1 MKYNFCVLS
10 EKTIRVD
17 MYLSTLFTDFSR
29 SFIQKIIDR
38 GHVKINGNEIKK
50 NIKIKNQDEV
60 SIDIIIEKSKIE
72 AENINLDIVYE
83 DENLII
89 VNKDAGINTHPVPG
103 ENGKIGTLVNALLY
117 HTKNLATINGQERP
131 GIVHRLDKDTSGLI
145 MVAKNDSM
153 MKYLQNIIQ
162 KREIDKYYIAIVNG
176 IVKDKNFK
184 IESFIGRH
192 PTDKIKMTVKNPIN
206 PKLAISYGKVLQY
219 IDNKY
224 TVLEIK
230 IETGRTHQ
238 IRVHLSSIG
247 FPIIGDKVYGNKDI
261 NKEVLNKYGLERQA
275 LHSRKLVIELYGEK
289 KEFIGE
295 LKSDMRKI
303 VKLDF

>member
-38 GHVKINGNEIKK
+38 WHVKINWNEIKK

-89 VNKDAGINTHPVPG
+89 VNKDAWINTHPVPG
-103 ENGKIGTLVNALLY
+103 ENGKIWTLVNALLY
-117 HTKNLATINGQERP
+117 HTKNLATINWQERP
-131 GIVHRLDKDTSGLI
+131 WIVHRLDKDTSGLI

-162 KREIDKYYIAIVNG
+162 KREIDKYYIAIVNW

-206 PKLAISYGKVLQY
+206 PKLAISYWKVLQY

-230 IETGRTHQ
+230 IETWRTHQ

-247 FPIIGDKVYGNKDI
+247 FPIIWDKVYGNKDI
-261 NKEVLNKYGLERQA
+261 NKEVLNKYWLERQA
-275 LHSRKLVIELYGEK
+275 LHSRKLVIELYWEK
-289 KEFIGE
+289 KEFIWE